1 MSTLMRNIGILDARK
16 ATVEQIA
23 AIGKMVNIGCI
34 VVNPASKAELM
45 KVSLLNVGKML
56 ELDDDYRLHTGPL
69 EITRGML
76 EEATSPLKYC
86 ITGPLS
92 LDCDLT
98 PELLQA
104 KLAGLC
110 LIGPASVPE
119 HLHGVFMSIAKD
131 IIGPVST
138 IPCDGTKVLGRVGRI
153 NITNAWLEAL
163 EDGTKMSLAGKLTL
177 AEDLDPELFARKISS
192 LKVMGGATCTLSQE
206 EMLRKVLETGEQTR
220 VRVIRSDYHYVP
232 GGTRLDA
239 FTVMTVNKNT
249 ISCPGLLILDEEL
262 TDDIIREKD
271 LRFEA
276 GTLYFPKTVMR
287 EMSARISS
295 GSHGIPYEPG
305 KLTLVTSEQII
316 TPARLESLPEGTLL
330 LVNGVLKFDEGVSL
344 ETAAAK
350 IAILDNYGEI
360 TASRDLASILQGKLR
375 RDEGSI
381 TSNEETGAT
390 ADAAYDTV
398 IENVA
403 TYTF

>member
-1 MSTLMRNIGILDARK
+1 
-16 ATVEQIA
+16 
-23 AIGKMVNIGCI
+23 
-34 VVNPASKAELM
+34 
-45 KVSLLNVGKML
+45 
-56 ELDDDYRLHTGPL
+56 
-69 EITRGML
+69 
-76 EEATSPLKYC
+76 
-86 ITGPLS
+86 
-92 LDCDLT
+92 
-98 PELLQA
+98 
-104 KLAGLC
+104 
-110 LIGPASVPE
+110 
-119 HLHGVFMSIAKD
+119 
-131 IIGPVST
+131 
-138 IPCDGTKVLGRVGRI
+138 
-153 NITNAWLEAL
+153 
-163 EDGTKMSLAGKLTL
+163 MSLAGKLTL

-192 LKVMGGATCTLSQE
+192 LKVMGGVTCTLSQE